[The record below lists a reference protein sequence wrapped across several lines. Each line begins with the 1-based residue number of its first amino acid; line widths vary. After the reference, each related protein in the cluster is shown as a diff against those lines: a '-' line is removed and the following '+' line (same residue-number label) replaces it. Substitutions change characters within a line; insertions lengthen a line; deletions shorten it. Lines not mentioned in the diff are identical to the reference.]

1 MNFHLIRLAGEAAT
15 NATAAATSGT
25 GTNPNASANGG
36 GFMALLTT
44 FAPFILIF
52 VIMYFL
58 MIRPQKKKQKEE
70 QQMRNNLRVGD
81 ELTTIGG
88 ICGRVVNIKDDTI
101 TVESGVD
108 RCKIVFKK
116 WAIQS
121 VETKH
126 DAPLDD
132 DDDDDDDI

>member
-1 MNFHLIRLAGEAAT
+1 MN
-15 NATAAATSGT
+15 
-25 GTNPNASANGG
+25 
-36 GFMALLTT
+36 LLTNFMLLADAASGGDQQGGLMAT
-44 FAPFILIF
+44 LLSFAPLVLI
-52 VIMYFL
+52 VALMYFM
-58 MIRPQKKKQKEE
+58 MIRPQKKRQKEE

-88 ICGRVVNIKDDTI
+88 IKGRVVSIKDDTI
-101 TVESGVD
+101 TIESGAD
-108 RCKIVFKK
+108 RTKVQFMK

-126 DAPLDD
+126 DAPIDD

>member
-1 MNFHLIRLAGEAAT
+1 MNMMSNL
-15 NATAAATSGT
+15 
-25 GTNPNASANGG
+25 
-36 GFMALLTT
+36 LLTAT
-44 FAPFILIF
+44 TGATGGNQPTGGWMEMLLSFAPFILIF
-52 VIMYFL
+52 VLMYFM

-70 QQMRNNLRVGD
+70 QEMRNNLRVGD

-88 ICGRVVNIKDDTI
+88 IRGRVVSIKEDSI
-101 TVESGVD
+101 VLESGTD
-108 RCKIVFKK
+108 RTKIQFMK

-126 DAPLDD
+126 DAPID

>member
-1 MNFHLIRLAGEAAT
+1 MNTL
-15 NATAAATSGT
+15 SK
-25 GTNPNASANGG
+25 
-36 GFMALLTT
+36 LLTLADAVE
-44 FAPFILIF
+44 APQATLASSLVSFLPLILI
-52 VIMYFL
+52 VALMYFML
-58 MIRPQKKKQKEE
+58 IRPQKKRQKEE

-88 ICGRVVNIKDDTI
+88 ICGRVVNIKDDTVTI
-101 TVESGVD
+101 ESGAD
-108 RCKIVFKK
+108 RTKMQFKK

-126 DAPLDD
+126 DAPIDD

>member
-1 MNFHLIRLAGEAAT
+1 MNMMSNLLLTATTGAGNGTAT
-15 NATAAATSGT
+15 
-25 GTNPNASANGG
+25 GG
-36 GFMALLTT
+36 GWMEMLLS

-52 VIMYFL
+52 VLMYFM

-70 QQMRNNLRVGD
+70 QEMRNNLRVGD

-88 ICGRVVNIKDDTI
+88 IRGRVVSIKEDSI
-101 TVESGVD
+101 VLESGTD
-108 RCKIVFKK
+108 RTKIQFMK

-126 DAPLDD
+126 DAPID

>member
-1 MNFHLIRLAGEAAT
+1 MNILSKVLVLADATTTPQATLGSSLVSFLPLVLIV
-15 NATAAATSGT
+15 
-25 GTNPNASANGG
+25 
-36 GFMALLTT
+36 AL
-44 FAPFILIF
+44 
-52 VIMYFL
+52 MYFML
-58 MIRPQKKKQKEE
+58 IRPQKKRQKEE

-88 ICGRVVNIKDDTI
+88 ICGRVVNIKDDTVTI
-101 TVESGVD
+101 ESGAD
-108 RCKIVFKK
+108 RTKMQFKK

-126 DAPLDD
+126 DAAIDD

>member
-1 MNFHLIRLAGEAAT
+1 MNTLS
-15 NATAAATSGT
+15 N
-25 GTNPNASANGG
+25 
-36 GFMALLTT
+36 LLTLADAVE
-44 FAPFILIF
+44 APQATLASSLVSFLPLILI
-52 VIMYFL
+52 VALMYFML
-58 MIRPQKKKQKEE
+58 IRPQKKRQKEE

-88 ICGRVVNIKDDTI
+88 ICGRVVNIKDDTVTI
-101 TVESGVD
+101 ESGAD
-108 RCKIVFKK
+108 RTKMQFKK

-126 DAPLDD
+126 DAPIDD

>member
-1 MNFHLIRLAGEAAT
+1 MDMMSNL
-15 NATAAATSGT
+15 
-25 GTNPNASANGG
+25 
-36 GFMALLTT
+36 LLTAT
-44 FAPFILIF
+44 TGAADGTATDGGWLGMLMSFAPFILIF
-52 VIMYFL
+52 VLMYFM

-70 QQMRNNLRVGD
+70 QEMRNNLRVGD

-88 ICGRVVNIKDDTI
+88 IRGRVVSIKEDSI
-101 TVESGVD
+101 VLESGTD
-108 RCKIVFKK
+108 RTKIQFMK

-126 DAPLDD
+126 DAPIDD

>member
-1 MNFHLIRLAGEAAT
+1 MNFMSNLLLTATTAAGEGA
-15 NATAAATSGT
+15 GD
-25 GTNPNASANGG
+25 GG
-36 GFMALLTT
+36 WLGMLMS

-52 VIMYFL
+52 VLMYFM

-70 QQMRNNLRVGD
+70 QEMRNNLRVGD

-88 ICGRVVNIKDDTI
+88 IRGRVVSIKEDSI
-101 TVESGVD
+101 VLESGSD
-108 RCKIVFKK
+108 RTKIQFMK

-126 DAPLDD
+126 DAPID

>member
-1 MNFHLIRLAGEAAT
+1 MNFLDLIRLSSDT
-15 NATAAATSGT
+15 TTT
-25 GTNPNASANGG
+25 GTDQWLA
-36 GFMALLTT
+36 MLTT
-44 FAPFILIF
+44 FGPIVLIF
-52 VIMYFL
+52 VVMYFL

-88 ICGRVVNIKDDTI
+88 ICGRVVNIKDDTVTI
-101 TVESGVD
+101 ESGVD
-108 RCKIVFKK
+108 RSKLVMKK

-126 DAPLDD
+126 DDPS
-132 DDDDDDDI
+132 DDDDDI

>member
-1 MNFHLIRLAGEAAT
+1 MDMMSNLLLTASTAAGAAT
-15 NATAAATSGT
+15 PAD
-25 GTNPNASANGG
+25 GG
-36 GFMALLTT
+36 WLGMLMS

-52 VIMYFL
+52 VLMYFM

-70 QQMRNNLRVGD
+70 QEMRNNLRVGD

-88 ICGRVVNIKDDTI
+88 IRGRVVSIKEDSI
-101 TVESGVD
+101 VLESGTD
-108 RCKIVFKK
+108 RTKIQFMK

-126 DAPLDD
+126 DAPIDDD